1 MQVKKKFARPVGC
14 YFVRPIF
21 VFRGSD
27 IYIGRNETFFFKKGK
42 NEHLMLSARQDGIFI
57 L

>member
-1 MQVKKKFARPVGC
+1 MQVKKKFARPAGC

-42 NEHLMLSARQDGIFI
+42 NEDLMLSA
-57 L
+57 